1 MYYFCLSWAEII
13 VEGGCIV
20 VDQSSASRILI
31 VDDEPDLRNIYRR
44 FLEIDGYPCLTAGDG
59 EEAMEMLAQEDF
71 SLIISDI
78 NMPGMSGIDLL
89 REVKE
94 RFQDVA
100 VIVVSAVDDRK
111 VAVNALQLGAFS
123 YMIKPVSRNE
133 LVINVIN
140 GLRRRFLELAHRRQN
155 EKLEELV
162 HRRTGKLLAA
172 QRELAVASEETVLRL
187 AKAAEFRDDET
198 AQHTLRMSHYC
209 RIIARGCGFD
219 AKRCELIRLASQL
232 HDVGKIGIPDAIL
245 LKPGK
250 LTADEF
256 TLMKEHARFGF
267 RILSD
272 SKAAL
277 LQTGAIIAH
286 GHHEKYDGS
295 GYPKGL
301 SGEDIAVEA
310 RIAAIADVFDALTSK
325 RVYKD
330 ALPVAAAIEIL
341 QKGRGKH
348 FDPGLLDIF
357 LADMDAVSHIRE
369 QFQDSADQSGIK
381 SSLVNRPDGP

>member
-1 MYYFCLSWAEII
+1 MHCSCLSGGGFF
-13 VEGGCIV
+13 VEGECIV
-20 VDQSSASRILI
+20 GDQSSTYRILI
-31 VDDEPDLRNIYRR
+31 VDDEPDLRNIYKR
-44 FLEIDGYPCLTAGDG
+44 FLEIEGYPCLTAGDG
-59 EEAMEMLAQEDF
+59 EEAMSILGRMDI
-71 SLIISDI
+71 SLMITDI

-89 REVKE
+89 REAVN
-94 RFQDVA
+94 QYPDVA
-100 VIVVSAVDDRK
+100 VLMVSAIDDRK
-111 VAVNALQLGAFS
+111 IAVQSLQLGAFS

-133 LVINVIN
+133 LVINVVN
-140 GLRRRFLELAHRRQN
+140 GLRRRFLEIAHRRQS
-155 EKLEELV
+155 EKLEDLVQRRTRKLLEAKQELV
-162 HRRTGKLLAA
+162 
-172 QRELAVASEETVLRL
+172 VASEETVLRL

-272 SKAAL
+272 SRATL
-277 LQTGAIIAH
+277 LQVGAIIAR

-295 GYPKGL
+295 GYPDGVA
-301 SGEDIAVEA
+301 GEDIPIEA

-330 ALPVAAAIEIL
+330 ALPITAAIDIL
-341 QKGRGKH
+341 RKGRGQH

-357 LADMDAVSHIRE
+357 LADMEAVNRIRK
-369 QFQDSADQSGIK
+369 QFQDSGHQPGIK
-381 SSLVNRPDGP
+381 SVLPQ